1 MKEHFQKYW
10 AGYLGVLL
18 FFALLFGLINEDRKQ
33 KLMQHSKITFGF
45 LIEEDHSSLN
55 FQHGTFKFQVNGK
68 IQVFDYSGDFSYLSK
83 GDTVLIE
90 YAIEDPTVAKVKDR
104 YYMQKYRHL
113 R

>member
-10 AGYLGVLL
+10 AGYLGVLI
-18 FFALLFGLINEDRKQ
+18 FFALLFGFINEDRKQ
-33 KLMQHSKITFGF
+33 KLLQNSRTTHGI
-45 LIEEDHSSLN
+45 LIKEDHIGKN
-55 FQHGTFKFQVNGK
+55 PTGTFRYHINGK
-68 IQVFDYSGDFSYLSK
+68 DFEVDQIGDFSFLNE

-104 YYMQKYRHL
+104 YYMLNNRHL